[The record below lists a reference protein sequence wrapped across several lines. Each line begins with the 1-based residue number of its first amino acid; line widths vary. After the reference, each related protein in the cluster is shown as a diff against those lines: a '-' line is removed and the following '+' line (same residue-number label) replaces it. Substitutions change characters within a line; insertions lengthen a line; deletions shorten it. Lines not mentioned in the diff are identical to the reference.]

1 MFFHYTALTKS
12 CSTCRSPS
20 VCLSVRQSVYPSVL
34 LSVCPSLAVLLSV
47 LYELIIKS
55 RRFSIDSQVSYE
67 DHMPH
72 FTIYSYETA
81 VDNTQRSTLE
91 LMTYEWHD
99 SLCPQSS
106 AVFSR
111 FLTCIL
117 TCYPVSILISLRLN
131 FSTVH
136 NLSLPSYHAVTSSF
150 SYHE

>member
-111 FLTCIL
+111 FLTHFSLLCIFHDTVL
-117 TCYPVSILISLRLN
+117 DKRTLYSFTYSHCLISFGKLQQ
-131 FSTVH
+131 ST
-136 NLSLPSYHAVTSSF
+136 
-150 SYHE
+150 